1 MKKDR
6 YTFKEQQQ
14 LNHQLQNLL
23 EEYIDIIQEENW
35 SSLYQQIDYDPDTF
49 GEMTQALIESGI
61 DPLDSLNYVP
71 ENYLCK
77 NWNIISINLPNTI
90 IRIDS
95 SAFEGCENLES
106 ITLPKGLRNIEPW
119 VFHSCPSLKS
129 ITLPKTLDYL
139 GDGNFDY
146 CDELE
151 IVNFEGSCEDFIALI
166 KDNTEMFKYSY
177 KLDIISCNDGFID
190 INTILDRNDWE

>member
-1 MKKDR
+1 
-6 YTFKEQQQ
+6 
-14 LNHQLQNLL
+14 
-23 EEYIDIIQEENW
+23 
-35 SSLYQQIDYDPDTF
+35 
-49 GEMTQALIESGI
+49 MTQILIESGI

-90 IRIDS
+90 IGIDS

-106 ITLPKGLRNIEPW
+106 ITLPNGLKNIGPW
-119 VFHSCPSLKS
+119 VFHSCHSLKS
-129 ITLPKTLDYL
+129 ITLPKTLDYI

-146 CDELE
+146 CEDLE

-166 KDNTEMFKYSY
+166 EDNTEMFKYSD
-177 KLDIISCNDGFID
+177 KLEEISCNDGFISID
-190 INTILDRNDWE
+190 TIIHLDD